1 MEQTFGDFR
10 KLDSTLR
17 EDYFAKEYS
26 YKYAVDQLPRMQYDI
41 ECFKNELKAIKVELA
56 DSNINNIRL
65 KELDKFKFFAAMDLS
80 RAQATLKDKH
90 YTIAKYNK
98 PEFIKARRKYNHY
111 KNAYQFL
118 YKSITEFVKTMPE
131 YQRKEG
137 ESKNDYIWRVYDL
150 KSNVP
155 VIFTETGTGF
165 VVEFNDKVKVFN

>member
-1 MEQTFGDFR
+1 
-10 KLDSTLR
+10 
-17 EDYFAKEYS
+17 
-26 YKYAVDQLPRMQYDI
+26 
-41 ECFKNELKAIKVELA
+41 
-56 DSNINNIRL
+56 
-65 KELDKFKFFAAMDLS
+65 MDLS

-155 VIFTETGTGF
+155 VIFTETETGF